1 MSRHIKR
8 RQNEFAGGERFDTCV
23 APGWWAMV
31 SPRHPR
37 TQSQLTK
44 NRDWAAEIEPEPG
57 STCCTLADQ
66 LIYCHNAHPSR
77 KSHLLSSKTKTGQRR
92 FGWVESVSTSGSIQ
106 RHPTT
111 STPQSISHWLLRFQG
126 SAQWTGH
133 CTVWDSAYTQ
143 MTAWLSADIGTWWLG
158 IFFSHWIL

>member
-1 MSRHIKR
+1 MSLQEVKDLTPVWHL
-8 RQNEFAGGERFDTCV
+8 AGE
-23 APGWWAMV
+23 PWWALDI
-31 SPRHPR
+31 PGLNPNWP
-37 TQSQLTK
+37 K
-44 NRDWAAEIEPEPG
+44 IEIEQRRLSPEPG

>member
-1 MSRHIKR
+1 MSRMSLQEVKDLKPVWHL
-8 RQNEFAGGERFDTCV
+8 AGE
-23 APGWWAMV
+23 PWWALV
-31 SPRHPR
+31 PGLNPNWP
-37 TQSQLTK
+37 K
-44 NRDWAAEIEPEPG
+44 IEIEQRRLSPEPG

-77 KSHLLSSKTKTGQRR
+77 KSHLLSSKTKTGQRQ